1 MGITA
6 TRFSSGIRLNPNV
19 RPEEIV
25 HRRHR
30 QQPEQRE
37 HDGRP
42 NQSAAPDTRAGH
54 PLPDGARS
62 HPGRHFAEVV
72 PHVPQV
78 VGEVA
83 GRRVA
88 VLGALGQA
96 ALHDPPRRCRE
107 RGIQLLQR
115 RRLAL
120 EDGREGLDRGLAREG
135 PLPGGH
141 LVHDRAQGELV
152 GLRDGRPSGR
162 LLGRHVADGPEDDAE
177 GRRRPDAGVVT
188 IRSLL
193 RRGLEVP
200 IHAQL
205 REPEV
210 EDLGEPVAGHHDVL
224 GLEIAVD
231 DARAMGLGEALG
243 DLRGQVDGP
252 LRLDPAAADHVVQGE
267 ALDQLHHDVRLA
279 ERLADLV
286 DGDDIGMVQRR
297 GGAGLLRKPRQPIG
311 VGGVLRRQELDGD
324 VALQIEIA
332 RAKDL
337 AHPSGTDAGEEF
349 VVPETRADGG
359 RHGRD
364 PPGSGAMWQ
373 AYARHRAGS
382 RA

>member
-1 MGITA
+1 M
-6 TRFSSGIRLNPNV
+6 
-19 RPEEIV
+19 
-25 HRRHR
+25 
-30 QQPEQRE
+30 
-37 HDGRP
+37 
-42 NQSAAPDTRAGH
+42 
-54 PLPDGARS
+54 
-62 HPGRHFAEVV
+62 V

-96 ALHDPPRRCRE
+96 ALHDPPRGCRE

-120 EDGREGLDRGLAREG
+120 EDGRERLDRGLAREG

-141 LVHDRAQGELV
+141 LVHDRAEGELV
-152 GLRDGRPSGR
+152 GLRDGRLSGR

-188 IRSLL
+188 VRGLL

-243 DLRGQVDGP
+243 DLRGQVD
-252 LRLDPAAADHVVQGE
+252 RPASARSGRGRSSSCRVRPSTNSITMYGWPNAWPISWMVTMLGWFNADAARASWANRASRSASV
-267 ALDQLHHDVRLA
+267 AYS
-279 ERLADLV
+279 
-286 DGDDIGMVQRR
+286 
-297 GGAGLLRKPRQPIG
+297 
-311 VGGVLRRQELDGD
+311 RRQELDGD

-332 RAKDL
+332 GAKDL
-337 AHPSGTDAGEEF
+337 AHPSGADAGEEF

-373 AYARHRAGS
+373 AYARRRGWVKDVSALYPL
-382 RA
+382 